1 MVIYLGYMGRQS
13 CQPTNKDLAMNHA
26 MLITNDTIT
35 IKEAH
40 EAAHAA
46 ASTLFDQLS
55 GYTFSTGAAGYR
67 YPAFQPSVEDA
78 LLAFLLNRNWA
89 ELGCEDDELLAD
101 QTVSVNVERQED
113 GQLLYEVV
121 FDMEGSDYGT
131 NCKVKDLTTL
141 DEWFDEEWIDVECP
155 E

>member
-1 MVIYLGYMGRQS
+1 
-13 CQPTNKDLAMNHA
+13 MNHT

-35 IKEAH
+35 VKEAH

-55 GYTFSTGAAGYR
+55 GYTYSTGAAGY
-67 YPAFQPSVEDA
+67 PEFQSSAEDA

-89 ELGCEDDELLAD
+89 ELGREDDELLAE
-101 QTVSVNVERQED
+101 QTVSVNVQRQED
-113 GQLLYEVV
+113 GELLYEVG
-121 FDMEGSDYGT
+121 FDTEGSDYGT
-131 NCKVKDLTTL
+131 NCKVKDLATL
-141 DEWFDEEWIDVECP
+141 NEWFDEEWIDVERA

>member
-1 MVIYLGYMGRQS
+1 
-13 CQPTNKDLAMNHA
+13 MNHT

-35 IKEAH
+35 VKEAH

-55 GYTFSTGAAGYR
+55 GYTFSTGAAGYL

-78 LLAFLLNRNWA
+78 LLAFLLNRNSA

-131 NCKVKDLTTL
+131 NCKVKDLAT
-141 DEWFDEEWIDVECP
+141 
-155 E
+155 

>member
-55 GYTFSTGAAGYR
+55 GYTFSTGAAGYL

-78 LLAFLLNRNWA
+78 LLAFLLNRNSA

-131 NCKVKDLTTL
+131 NCKVKDLAT
-141 DEWFDEEWIDVECP
+141 
-155 E
+155 

>member
-40 EAAHAA
+40 EGAHAA

-55 GYTFSTGAAGYR
+55 GYTFSTGAAGYL

-78 LLAFLLNRNWA
+78 LLAFLLNRNSA

-131 NCKVKDLTTL
+131 NCKVKDLATL
-141 DEWFDEEWIDVECP
+141 DEWFDEEWIGVECA